1 MIFVSEEELKRLR
14 ELYPPMLP
22 VVLDAMND
30 SQAPPSGTK
39 GLVQGVDDAGS
50 ILVSWENGSRLSLLP
65 NVDRFHVDETG
76 VPLVVLR
83 QVLHARQTGRT
94 NMFDLA
100 GVRAVAQEKGYRE
113 LTEYLKGTRD
123 AYVRLILNG
132 HA

>member
-1 MIFVSEEELKRLR
+1 MIFVSEEELRRLR

-39 GLVQGVDDAGS
+39 GRVQGVDDVGS
-50 ILVSWENGSRLSLLP
+50 ILVCWENGSRLSLLP

-76 VPLVVLR
+76 LPVAVLR
-83 QVLHARQTGRT
+83 QILHVRQTGRT
-94 NMFDLA
+94 NMFDVPVVSA
-100 GVRAVAQEKGYRE
+100 IAREKGYRE
-113 LTEYLKGTRD
+113 LTEYLKENRA
-123 AYVRLILNG
+123 AYARFILTG